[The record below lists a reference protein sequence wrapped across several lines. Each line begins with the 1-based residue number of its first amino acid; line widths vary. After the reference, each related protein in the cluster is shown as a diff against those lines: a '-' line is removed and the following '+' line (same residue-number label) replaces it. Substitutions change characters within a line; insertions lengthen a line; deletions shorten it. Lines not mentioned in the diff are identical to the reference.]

1 MSQAK
6 HKAKDES
13 VITRTYLK
21 EFTENL
27 FFKNQGVK
35 H

>member
-1 MSQAK
+1 MKCQMAK
-6 HKAKDES
+6 YRAKDES

-27 FFKNQGVK
+27 FFRTKE
-35 H
+35 